1 MNIAIIG
8 AGAMGSMIG
17 AYLQKG
23 GANVVLVSQPHKEHT
38 QKIKDS
44 GLIMRYKDKT
54 EIIHMDTAISYDNLG
69 IMDYVIILVKSTA
82 TREVITKIQPI
93 IGGNTYVCT
102 LQNGIGNEEIIE
114 EVINREKI
122 LYGCLNMSSV
132 IYTPGEI
139 YGELFE
145 GVNIYIGSV
154 SRNKKQRIAGNLL
167 AEMFNNAGVR
177 AAYDEDNI
185 DLKIWNKL
193 MMNIVINA
201 PLGLVRLKVGDAVED
216 SYFEE
221 LGQHL
226 VEEVVKVAKAKNI
239 TGLDISD
246 FFKEIIPSVAKTA
259 KNHYP
264 SMAQDMMM
272 SKRKTEID
280 TLNGAIVKLGK
291 RYGIPTPYNDAIT
304 LLVKLYES
312 HYSKQYKL

>member
-23 GANVVLVSQPHKEHT
+23 GANVVLVSQPHKDHT
-38 QKIKDS
+38 EKIKAN
-44 GLIMRYKDKT
+44 GLTIRSKDKT
-54 EIIHMDTAISYDNLG
+54 EIIPINTATSYDNLG
-69 IMDYVIILVKSTA
+69 IMDYVIILVKATA
-82 TREVITKIQPI
+82 TKQLLTEIQPI
-93 IGGNTYVCT
+93 IGVNTYVCT

-132 IYTPGEI
+132 IYKPGEV
-139 YGELFE
+139 YGELFK
-145 GVNIYIGSV
+145 GMNIYIGSV
-154 SRNKKQRIAGNLL
+154 SRNKKQRVAGNLL
-167 AEMFNNAGVR
+167 AEIFNKAGVR

-201 PLGLVRLKVGDAVED
+201 PLGLVRLKVGNGVGD
-216 SYFEE
+216 SYFKELSQHFIEE
-221 LGQHL
+221 T
-226 VEEVVKVAKAKNI
+226 VKVAKAKNI
-239 TGLDISD
+239 TGLDASH
-246 FFKEIIPSVAKTA
+246 FLKEIIPSVAKTA

-280 TLNGAIVKLGK
+280 TLNGAIVRLGK

-312 HYSKQYKL
+312 HYSQQYES